1 MKRFL
6 SLVLAI
12 ELVFSSFTIICKAAE
27 VNEYSNSS
35 YDADAY
41 YETAYTLYDGF
52 MTGPCWAGYLADK
65 KNFVYPQVKD
75 KLADNGYFQACLSAA
90 EFLTNAGWAD
100 LFKGEYDADDVKV
113 QYYVTAL
120 CSLLMTME
128 DNWENIRASQSKV
141 DATMTWNEYAA
152 EGASAVAGLLAEN
165 TNGIWETAFTVCGI
179 SVDIIGNSIDTVE
192 DYQSLEAGAT
202 TFLMYHRLL
211 ETIINNTSDDIMS
224 QAAKHLLKVTDLS
237 YTYRMNYLDTTIN
250 AESDYFFSVLDK
262 VLEDA
267 EKSNALSPEEFAAL
281 GCMNRAAGL
290 GGSFKVGIDIG
301 KFVMDAMIHSSD
313 TILRYYEMCAMASVR
328 DALIIEITKRNSG
341 ILGQQDWEEI
351 LTVRDLL
358 MDLLYVNVRG
368 EYCAYNLLAKDAGL
382 ISSVHNIFNGKEDI
396 EWIRGV
402 LSIADNLQRT
412 IKGFFPDWEDFQKI
426 AYLVASIEF
435 EVTDWGNYA
444 KITAYS
450 ENNDTVWV
458 YETPQYEP
466 TELPRVSEIGEKDDK
481 YYFIQDRTVMALDIQ
496 TGTIVWENNDFG
508 GSRTGVALGENA
520 IYLCGQYGPDF
531 YAISYDGNT
540 LARIEQLDPNYY
552 WASEIELLDRQAAI
566 YLHGGTDDCN
576 IPMVFFVDLETY
588 SVSTGISINSSEP
601 WKNAYVK
608 FINEQDKV
616 YDHFTGE
623 RRELYK
629 LVNINNDNIP
639 ELYINFGSTAGGDM
653 ICTYYDNSVQSQY
666 MWNYGF
672 SYIEGQNL
680 FIDSGGRMD
689 EYYDIVYSIIDGKF
703 VEQCHGEYGAK
714 DNANIQIDADGQPIH
729 DYFLNKA
736 PVTQEEYA
744 SQLNSFYDK
753 QHSIS
758 PFDGVTYDNNYNMV
772 NKNGLCNYQ
781 EIIDAISN
789 Y

>member
-12 ELVFSSFTIICKAAE
+12 ALVFSSFTIICKAAQ

-65 KNFVYPQVKD
+65 KNFVYTQVKD

-141 DATMTWNEYAA
+141 DATMAWNEYAA

-165 TNGIWETAFTVCGI
+165 TNGIWKTAFTICGI
-179 SVDIIGNSIDTVE
+179 NVDIIGNAIDTVE

-202 TFLMYHRLL
+202 TFLMYHTLL

-237 YTYRMNYLDTTIN
+237 YTYRMNYLDTTLN

-267 EKSNALSPEEFAAL
+267 EKSGALSPEEFAAL
-281 GCMNRAAGL
+281 GCMNKAAGL

-328 DALIIEITKRNSG
+328 DALIIEITKKNSG

-412 IKGFFPDWEDFQKI
+412 IKGFFPDWEDYKYDTISQSENIDIEIVDLLLSHEKMWGDQIYKAEPDFERTFFDFSQFAYFHDFDFDGIPEFVIQSNATSSAHFTDRVIYKVQGNSLQPIQAGGWDDFEVRKNTETGTYFHIGHDYSYINAGDQYVGWTENRYAKVSLMSDSLISEQIYAVYQDTSNAENIDYYGSVINVSISKGEYDRILQELEDTTINLGFETGNLIETWDFSVSYEDKKKILLDAYHSAFKAVEKQTHEQKI
-426 AYLVASIEF
+426 SEDDAYQIACKYWDYTPGDVDEETGFDLSVSPPSLNTDENTGKLYYYVMLRWWVEDPNFPHAS
-435 EVTDWGNYA
+435 
-444 KITAYS
+444 
-450 ENNDTVWV
+450 TVDWV
-458 YETPQYEP
+458 Y
-466 TELPRVSEIGEKDDK
+466 
-481 YYFIQDRTVMALDIQ
+481 
-496 TGTIVWENNDFG
+496 
-508 GSRTGVALGENA
+508 
-520 IYLCGQYGPDF
+520 
-531 YAISYDGNT
+531 
-540 LARIEQLDPNYY
+540 
-552 WASEIELLDRQAAI
+552 
-566 YLHGGTDDCN
+566 
-576 IPMVFFVDLETY
+576 
-588 SVSTGISINSSEP
+588 
-601 WKNAYVK
+601 
-608 FINEQDKV
+608 
-616 YDHFTGE
+616 
-623 RRELYK
+623 
-629 LVNINNDNIP
+629 
-639 ELYINFGSTAGGDM
+639 
-653 ICTYYDNSVQSQY
+653 
-666 MWNYGF
+666 
-672 SYIEGQNL
+672 
-680 FIDSGGRMD
+680 
-689 EYYDIVYSIIDGKF
+689 
-703 VEQCHGEYGAK
+703 
-714 DNANIQIDADGQPIH
+714 IDAETG
-729 DYFLNKA
+729 A
-736 PVTQEEYA
+736 C
-744 SQLNSFYDK
+744 SFDT
-753 QHSIS
+753 
-758 PFDGVTYDNNYNMV
+758 P
-772 NKNGLCNYQ
+772 
-781 EIIDAISN
+781 
-789 Y
+789 